1 MHIFITGGTGLI
13 GSALIH
19 ALDDACITVLT
30 RDIKKAQ
37 KILPAK
43 VKLIKTLDDLPNF
56 DDIDAVI
63 NLAGEPLLNKRW
75 SEHQKGIISTSRWGI
90 TEEIVTKIKQSKNP
104 PTTFISG
111 SAIGYYGDQGNR
123 ILDEEHEV
131 SLNDFPHSLCEN
143 WEKIALRA
151 QSERT
156 RVCILRTG
164 IVLSKKGGALSKMYW
179 SYLLGLGGAIAGG
192 KQYFSW
198 IHIDDMIAGILFLL
212 ENKKT
217 KYIFNFTAPHPV
229 TNKVFSRSF
238 AKTLKRPHLLFMPKF
253 VLKLTLGESSQLLLD
268 SQRVIPYRLEAA
280 GFRFRYSE
288 IDGALKNLFQET

>member
-13 GSALIH
+13 GSALIR
-19 ALDDACITVLT
+19 ALDDARITALT
-30 RDIKKAQ
+30 RDKEKAQ
-37 KILPAK
+37 KKLPKK
-43 VKLIKTLDDLPNF
+43 VEFIQTLDDLPDF

-75 SEHQKGIISTSRWGI
+75 NEHQKGIISASRWGI

-111 SAIGYYGDQGNR
+111 SAIGYYGDQGAR
-123 ILDEEHEV
+123 LLDEAHEV
-131 SLNDFPHSLCEN
+131 SLTDFPHSLCDN

-164 IVLSKKGGALSKMYW
+164 IVLSKKGGALGKMYLPY
-179 SYLLGLGGAIAGG
+179 SLGLGGPIGSG
-192 KQYFSW
+192 EQYFSW

-212 ENKKT
+212 ENKKAQH
-217 KYIFNFTAPHPV
+217 IFNFTAPHPV
-229 TNKVFSRSF
+229 TNKAFSRSL
-238 AKTLKRPHLLFMPKF
+238 AKTLGRPHFLFTPKCA
-253 VLKLTLGESSQLLLD
+253 LELTLGESSQLLLD
-268 SQRVIPYRLEAA
+268 SQRVIPHKLETA
-280 GFRFRYSE
+280 GFSFRYPE
-288 IDGALKNLFQET
+288 IDDALKNIFH